1 MLSPLTSR
9 ATCKL
14 ACEGIPNRCI
24 PMDSFM
30 SIREQFAAWYYK
42 RRAEVGYARDLPKIL
57 TKGRLLQELK
67 LPKLQANRF
76 RRITF
81 LGKGSTATVEL
92 VEDTHTNKRQCA
104 LKTMNLKGL
113 YKSSYKDGYVS
124 IIVEDRDGEP
134 NHMPRIRWSRRRNNK
149 SRKRYRELKRDA
161 KKFLSD
167 SISSNL
173 EGLKTEIHILNELRE
188 CEYVVDFYDSVLD
201 PISKNVLICTEYC
214 DVSLDCF
221 MGEKRML
228 GFEELQVIS
237 TCILLGLREIHR
249 LGYAHL
255 DVKPHNIL
263 LKKNGK
269 VKLCDFGSAVKI
281 GDLPVSLTVG
291 TTVFASPELHFSL
304 FNQTGCF
311 SSDTVFDGMNV
322 DENAFTNSPEQI
334 VKSDVWALGI
344 TMLLLSIG
352 KSNFFSFKKSN
363 LDGWDSVLEELISS
377 ISSQNGVGT
386 DNTTFLQ
393 YMKQHHSNNIIE
405 ELRMYPN
412 MGTDFVDFLE
422 KALVI
427 KRSARATV
435 DELIG
440 SIFIDSRENA
450 GDFLCLS

>member
-1 MLSPLTSR
+1 
-9 ATCKL
+9 
-14 ACEGIPNRCI
+14 
-24 PMDSFM
+24 
-30 SIREQFAAWYYK
+30 
-42 RRAEVGYARDLPKIL
+42 
-57 TKGRLLQELK
+57 
-67 LPKLQANRF
+67 
-76 RRITF
+76 
-81 LGKGSTATVEL
+81 
-92 VEDTHTNKRQCA
+92 
-104 LKTMNLKGL
+104 
-113 YKSSYKDGYVS
+113 
-124 IIVEDRDGEP
+124 
-134 NHMPRIRWSRRRNNK
+134 
-149 SRKRYRELKRDA
+149 
-161 KKFLSD
+161 
-167 SISSNL
+167 
-173 EGLKTEIHILNELRE
+173 
-188 CEYVVDFYDSVLD
+188 
-201 PISKNVLICTEYC
+201 
-214 DVSLDCF
+214 
-221 MGEKRML
+221 
-228 GFEELQVIS
+228 
-237 TCILLGLREIHR
+237 
-249 LGYAHL
+249 
-255 DVKPHNIL
+255 
-263 LKKNGK
+263 
-269 VKLCDFGSAVKI
+269 
-281 GDLPVSLTVG
+281 
-291 TTVFASPELHFSL
+291 
-304 FNQTGCF
+304 
-311 SSDTVFDGMNV
+311 MNV